1 MPNDPPPKDK
11 YRKRYNQIILQL
23 HGCIAV
29 IMIENIISLTVLMAL
44 MAVKMGGNVLL
55 TFSDLHT
62 AILSMMSLKSSLY
75 LAGKDRKI

>member
-1 MPNDPPPKDK
+1 
-11 YRKRYNQIILQL
+11 
-23 HGCIAV
+23 
-29 IMIENIISLTVLMAL
+29 MAL

-75 LAGKDRKI
+75 LAGKDKKI